1 MLRLF
6 VGLDLPDSVR
16 DRLSFVQG
24 GVPDARWLR
33 PETLHLTLRFV
44 GEVDGGTAADLDAA
58 LGQVR
63 ATAFELWLD
72 GAGSFGPAKRPHS
85 LHVLAARSEP
95 LQALHDRVDR
105 AVVKAGLS
113 PDDRKFLPHVTVARL
128 KGAPR
133 VRVARWLESQAAL
146 RVGPIAVDAFTL
158 FRSHLGREG
167 ADYEPLGIYPLMLQ
181 AT

>member
-6 VGLDLPDSVR
+6 VGLGLPDTVR
-16 DRLSFVQG
+16 DRLSLVQG
-24 GVPDARWLR
+24 GVPDARWMR
-33 PETLHLTLRFV
+33 PETLHLTLRFI
-44 GEVDGGTAADLDAA
+44 GEVDGGTATDLDAA
-58 LGQVR
+58 LSQTR
-63 ATAFELWLD
+63 AGAFEYWLD
-72 GAGSFGPAKRPHS
+72 GAGSFGSAKRPHS
-85 LHVLAARSEP
+85 LHVLAARNAS

-133 VRVARWLESQAAL
+133 VRVERWLESQAAL
-146 RVGPIAVDAFTL
+146 RVGPIPVTSFTL

-167 ADYEPLGIYPLMLQ
+167 ADYEPLRDYPL
-181 AT
+181 APADD

>member
-6 VGLDLPDSVR
+6 VGLDLPDDVR
-16 DRLSFVQG
+16 DRLSLVQG
-24 GVPDARWLR
+24 GVPDARWMR

-44 GEVDGGTAADLDAA
+44 GEVDDGTAADLDAA

-63 ATAFELWLD
+63 AATFDLWLD

-85 LHVLAARSEP
+85 LHVLAARSDP

-105 AVVKAGLS
+105 AVVKAGLA
-113 PDDRKFLPHVTVARL
+113 PDDRKFLPHVTVARM

-133 VRVARWLESQAAL
+133 ARVERWLESQAAI
-146 RVGPIAVDAFTL
+146 RVGPIAVSSFTL

-167 ADYEPLGIYPLMLQ
+167 ADYEPLRDYPLRFDGG
-181 AT
+181 